1 MIAVLFFLALV
12 AVAYMVTHFVME
24 KLQHRYFFTTGG
36 EYVLLGVLVGPV
48 TPWLSVVDE
57 AIIRQLAP
65 LMSLAIGWMGLL
77 YGMQLDLRKLLMTQD
92 GAVKLSSVAGMTTL
106 VLVSGLSWLA
116 LQQAPVRS
124 GNESVLLATVLLGA
138 AAAVSAP
145 SALELV
151 RSRFDADGP
160 LTRTLSR
167 AFQLDELTSILLFG
181 SIFCV
186 FNEVQV
192 DLERDLTPAEWLLIS
207 LALGGV
213 LGLLFRLFLGEER
226 DPDKQ
231 FLALVG
237 IIVFA
242 SGTAHYLELSPLLV
256 NLVLGVVL
264 VNVADD
270 SEAILAVLERTAQP
284 MYIVLLLFAGAMWT
298 PVPWW
303 GWAFAALFVALRI
316 AAKMLGGLGA
326 SFALGSDTRR
336 DLGRGLLA
344 QGGVAVAMAL
354 NFKLVYEGPLISVAF
369 TSVLLSV
376 VANELWSARLLRGL
390 LIDAG
395 DIHHSP
401 AADNNTGSA
410 DAVG

>member
-1 MIAVLFFLALV
+1 MIAVLFVLALV
-12 AVAYMVTHFVME
+12 AVAYLVAHFVME

-77 YGMQLDLRKLLMTQD
+77 YGMQLDLRKLLMARD
-92 GAVKLSSVAGMTTL
+92 GAVKLSIVAGLTTL
-106 VLVSGLSWLA
+106 VLVSAVSWLA
-116 LQQAPVRS
+116 LQQAPLRA
-124 GNESVLLATVLLGA
+124 GPEATLLASVLLGA

-145 SALELV
+145 SALDLV

-167 AFQLDELTSILLFG
+167 ALQLDELTSILLFG

-207 LALGGV
+207 LALGAV
-213 LGLLFRLFLGEER
+213 LGILFRLFLGEES

-284 MYIVLLLFAGAMWT
+284 MYIVLLLFAGAMWA

-303 GWAFAALFVALRI
+303 GWVFAALFVLVRI

-326 SFALGSDTRR
+326 AIALGPDTRR
-336 DLGRGLLA
+336 DIGRGMLA

-354 NFKLVYEGPLISVAF
+354 NFKLVYEGPLIGVAF
-369 TSVLLSV
+369 TAVLLSV
-376 VANELWSARLLRGL
+376 VANELWSARLLKGL

-395 DIHHSP
+395 DIQHG
-401 AADNNTGSA
+401 AEGAA